1 MSEAPSFLPDYS
13 SMSINGKH
21 RPLFKLFLTDG
32 WRYVRKEGQ
41 PVECDSAAQAIE
53 AAKECVKR
61 ILNPEIRAEQV
72 HRDAL
77 ADEVTLW
84 RQKRAG
90 EAAEAQ
96 EAALGA
102 IVVKGRQVKVERL
115 PARRVR
121 I

>member
-21 RPLFKLFLTDG
+21 RPLFKLFASDE
-32 WRYVRKEGQ
+32 WRFVRKDGV
-41 PVECDSAAQAIE
+41 PVECETVSLAIT

-61 ILNPEIRAEQV
+61 ILNPEIRAGRV
-72 HRDAL
+72 HHNAL

-102 IVVKGRQVKVERL
+102 VIVKGRQVKVERL
-115 PARRVR
+115 GRRARA
-121 I
+121 

>member
-1 MSEAPSFLPDYS
+1 MDFLPDYGQ
-13 SMSINGKH
+13 MPWKGRY
-21 RPLFKLFLTDG
+21 RPMFKLFATDG
-32 WRYVRKEGQ
+32 WRYVRKDGQ
-41 PVECDSAAQAIE
+41 PVECDTAAKAID

-84 RQKRAG
+84 RQRRAG

-102 IVVKGRQVKVERL
+102 IVVKGRQVKVQ
-115 PARRVR
+115 RVR
-121 I
+121 RARA

>member
-1 MSEAPSFLPDYS
+1 MDFLPDYS
-13 SMSINGKH
+13 CMSINGRH
-21 RPLFKLFLTDG
+21 RPLFKLFASDG
-32 WRYVRKEGQ
+32 WRYVRKDGQ
-41 PVECDSAAQAIE
+41 PVECDTAAKAID

-72 HRDAL
+72 HHDAL

-84 RQKRAG
+84 RQRRAG

-102 IVVKGRQVKVERL
+102 IIVKGRQVKVERL
-115 PARRVR
+115 GRRVR
-121 I
+121 A